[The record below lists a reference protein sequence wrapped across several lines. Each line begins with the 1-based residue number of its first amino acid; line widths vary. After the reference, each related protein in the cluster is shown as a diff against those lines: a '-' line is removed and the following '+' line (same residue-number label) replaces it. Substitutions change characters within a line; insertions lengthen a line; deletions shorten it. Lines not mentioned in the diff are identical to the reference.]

1 MATGVEVM
9 KNFFKVLKDFSYED
23 NNTGR
28 AALDKATRAVWKDAY
43 QFSNVFTNLKSKL
56 FNASDER
63 DSDTR
68 LQELTGMIIGADGDL
83 TVDTGS
89 ISGSNAGGSTVKDAQ
104 SIVPED
110 GDLSTATLPTPG
122 STSQI
127 TYTGDDGKSFTFNVK
142 WPDSFTQFVSGRAVD
157 STTNMT
163 ARLFDSRFI
172 SDLNDFDDDKKFIE
186 DFTIPLEAV
195 LGAFSYG
202 DTTYGDMK
210 NAAPVILKGL
220 NTYWLKEGAK
230 LIYDSYGLDFDG
242 KTIEIKFMAGGS
254 YDNAAGITSS
264 SSGYNFPSDKIV
276 IGLNLVLYGKI
287 DETNPN
293 GLNNLQNQLN
303 NDNIYG
309 TEYLDRVVAH
319 EMVHAAMYASGTL
332 KDIGMPQFF
341 IEGIA
346 DLIQGDD
353 DYNSAQTSHLRN
365 IVNDSDTFIKALN
378 FEEAGGNNAYSAGDM
393 LLRYMAKQ
401 ASDTSIFV
409 GDENSK
415 NQTIDYNGGDMII
428 TDYDE
433 SNTINYNA
441 NFQTAGLKS
450 VCFNDLAINSGDN
463 KELTLRDVRGKLITF
478 NANNGA
484 AYAYM
489 AENAGEIDGKDFNDG
504 NNYEILFGMNN
515 KDNVIRAGNGG
526 AQLWGGYLGND
537 ELFGGA
543 GVDVFVYESVGGND
557 TVHDAENQD
566 TVLIKDISLDQITSA
581 QFTDNGVSISFTYG
595 GTLNVEGQPTIFV
608 LEKDNV
614 SYIAD
619 YQNKSWSQNE

>member
-1 MATGVEVM
+1 MATATEVM

-28 AALDKATRAVWKDAY
+28 AALDKATRAVLKDAY

-68 LQELTGMIIGADGDL
+68 LQELTGMVIGADGDL

-110 GDLSTATLPTPG
+110 GDLSTATLPEPG

-172 SDLNDFDDDKKFIE
+172 ADLNDFDDDKKFIE
-186 DFTIPLEAV
+186 DFTSPLEAV
-195 LGAFSYG
+195 LATFSYG

-254 YDNAAGITSS
+254 YDNAAGITGS
-264 SSGYNFPSDKIV
+264 SSGDNFPSDKIV

-341 IEGIA
+341 IEGVA

-353 DYNSAQTSHLRN
+353 DYNAAQTSHLRN

-378 FEEAGGNNAYSAGDM
+378 FEEAGGSNAYSAGDM

-401 ASDTSIFV
+401 ASDTTIFV
-409 GDENSK
+409 GDESSK

-441 NFQTAGLKS
+441 NFQTAGLKTL
-450 VCFNDLAINSGDN
+450 CFNDMAINSGDN
-463 KELTLRDVRGKLITF
+463 KELTLRDIRGKLINFTSQ
-478 NANNGA
+478 AGE

-489 AENAGEIDGKDFNDG
+489 AANSTEIDGRNLGDG
-504 NNYEILFGMNN
+504 NC
-515 KDNVIRAGNGG
+515 K
-526 AQLWGGYLGND
+526 
-537 ELFGGA
+537 
-543 GVDVFVYESVGGND
+543 
-557 TVHDAENQD
+557 
-566 TVLIKDISLDQITSA
+566 
-581 QFTDNGVSISFTYG
+581 
-595 GTLNVEGQPTIFV
+595 
-608 LEKDNV
+608 
-614 SYIAD
+614 
-619 YQNKSWSQNE
+619 